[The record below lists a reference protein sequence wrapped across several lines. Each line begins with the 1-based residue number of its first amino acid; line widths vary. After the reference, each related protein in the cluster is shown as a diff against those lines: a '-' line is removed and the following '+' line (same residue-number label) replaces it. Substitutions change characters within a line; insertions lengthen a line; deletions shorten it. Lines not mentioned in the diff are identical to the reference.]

1 MFRRPALPV
10 WLLITALAFPGYAQ
24 FRDDQ
29 RETGDAAAA
38 ERYLAWAE
46 TAVEENRWA
55 QAEEALERAADYS
68 AVSSDLSYL
77 LALVRAHQNRPRGA
91 VLEAVRRALE
101 TDRWNRYTPD
111 AARLLEAETFIAIRA
126 FPDALQS
133 LAPVRESADEAV
145 LRLLALKG
153 LGDIPEF
160 RGVMARSLEQ
170 YPRDPR
176 PIRILFEYAAGRPPD
191 ETGRELIALAL
202 RRLPIVLEACPA
214 LAYLAVPFIRD
225 TEEARRLVA
234 AYRAVH
240 TPLPASIP
248 AALKLG
254 LIDETRAV
262 DELFQSGPAGPP
274 LPGEEEPRINKA
286 LLLSVLSLLRN
297 QAGREYFTR
306 NLSSF
311 SGVII
316 EDYDMD
322 GYIESAAR
330 YQKGT
335 LLGYSYDADQDGL
348 AELEISFTEGVP
360 AKAEAAV
367 LPDRPSPVPGAALPA
382 SPLPAYPVQAADRS
396 LAFLTWEQYPA
407 VLEATLEGVRY
418 ILRPLELFFAPVRL
432 TALAGAGPSA
442 FLYPEREPAVSRIS
456 KRSLVS
462 FSLIVERPGRN
473 FEGALER
480 VELDHGI
487 PRRASEIV
495 DGRIAGITEFLLG
508 QPRIQ
513 RIDLDLDGRMET
525 VRRFRG
531 SPSPPGDPLEYQEI
545 LESSE
550 SDWDGDGIFE
560 YEERYLP
567 GSVIRS
573 WDMDKDGIKEY
584 IETDTGD

>member
-1 MFRRPALPV
+1 MFRRPLLPV
-10 WLLITALAFPGYAQ
+10 WLLITAFAFPGYAQ

-29 RETGDAAAA
+29 SETTGDAAAA
-38 ERYLAWAE
+38 ERYLAWAK

-68 AVSSDLSYL
+68 AVLSDLSYL
-77 LALVRAHQNRPRGA
+77 LALVRSHQNRPKGA

-101 TDRWNRYTPD
+101 ADRWKAYTPD
-111 AARLLEAETFIAIRA
+111 AARLLETETLIAIRA
-126 FPDALQS
+126 FPEALQS
-133 LAPVRESADEAV
+133 LAPVRASADEAV

-153 LGDIPEF
+153 LPDLPEF
-160 RGVMARSLEQ
+160 HRVMARSLEQ

-176 PIRILFEYAAGRPPD
+176 PIRILFEYAASRLPD

-202 RRLPIVLEACPA
+202 RRLPIVLEADPA
-214 LAYLAVPFIRD
+214 LAYLAIPFIRD

-240 TPLPASIP
+240 RPLPASIP

-262 DELFQSGPAGPP
+262 DELFQTGPAGPP
-274 LPGEEEPRINKA
+274 LPGEEEPRVDKA
-286 LLLSVLSLLRN
+286 LLLSVLSLLRS
-297 QAGREYFTR
+297 QEGREYFTR
-306 NLSSF
+306 NLSAF

-330 YQKGT
+330 YQRGT

-348 AELEISFTEGVP
+348 AELEVSFAEGVP
-360 AKAEAAV
+360 VKAEAVV
-367 LPDRPSPVPGAALPA
+367 LPDRPSPVPAAALPV
-382 SPLPAYPVQAADRS
+382 SPLPAYPVQDADRS
-396 LAFLTWEQYPA
+396 RAFLTWERYPA
-407 VLEATLEGVRY
+407 VLEVTLEEVRY

-432 TALAGAGPSA
+432 TALAGTGPST
-442 FLYPEREPAVSRIS
+442 FLYPEREPVSRIS

-462 FSLIVERPGRN
+462 FSLSVERPGRN
-473 FEGALER
+473 FAGALER

-495 DGRIAGITEFLLG
+495 EGRIAGITEFTLG

-531 SPSPPGDPLEYQEI
+531 SPSPPGDPLDYQEI

-567 GSVIRS
+567 GGVIRS
-573 WDMDKDGIKEY
+573 WDMDRDGIKEY
-584 IETDTGD
+584 IETDIGD